1 VIEEVLGLSVSPD
14 YFQYL
19 RQKLERITPIR

>member
-1 VIEEVLGLSVSPD
+1 VLDLRVSPD

-19 RQKLERITPIR
+19 RYQLARMAQSR